1 MLRRLL
7 FTLTIVFLGFS
18 PILQALFIVFSSF
31 FSLMY
36 LIKFMPHEDTNT
48 AYFEVYNEVTI
59 LLVSYGMLLSCDYI
73 ASDVARYSLGWAL
86 TGIIILNV
94 LLNFLNVV
102 HKTGQKVKEI
112 IKKLCLKLRK
122 AKKGSDVSQA
132 LGDAAQDMMRDENTR
147 KAKAFSEV
155 PGAKQNFVGKRLD

>member
-1 MLRRLL
+1 M
-7 FTLTIVFLGFS
+7 TIVFLGFS
-18 PILQALFIVFSSF
+18 PILQALIIVFSSF

-36 LIKFMPHEDTNT
+36 LLKFMPHEDTNT

-59 LLVSYGMLLSCDYI
+59 LVVSYGMLLSCDFI
-73 ASDVARYSLGWAL
+73 VSDAARYNLGWAL

-102 HKTGQKVKEI
+102 HKTGQKVIQI
-112 IKKLCLKLRK
+112 IKKLCLKLRR

-132 LGDAAQDMMRDENTR
+132 LGNAAQEMMGDEDAR
-147 KAKAFSEV
+147 RAKTLPEI
-155 PGAKQNFVGKRLD
+155 PGAKKSIFER

>member
-1 MLRRLL
+1 
-7 FTLTIVFLGFS
+7 
-18 PILQALFIVFSSF
+18 
-31 FSLMY
+31 MY

>member
-1 MLRRLL
+1 M
-7 FTLTIVFLGFS
+7 TIVFMGFS
-18 PILQALFIVFSSF
+18 PILQALIILFSSL

-36 LIKFMPHEDTNT
+36 LVNFMPHEDTNT

-73 ASDVARYSLGWAL
+73 VSDVARYNLGWAL

-102 HKTGQKVKEI
+102 HKTGQKVIQI
-112 IKKLCLKLRK
+112 IKKLCLKLRR
-122 AKKGSDVSQA
+122 AKKGSEVSQA
-132 LGDAAQDMMRDENTR
+132 LGDAAQEMMRDEDVR
-147 KAKAFSEV
+147 RAKTLSEV
-155 PGAKQNFVGKRLD
+155 PGAKQRIFEK

>member
-18 PILQALFIVFSSF
+18 PILQALIIVFSSF

-36 LIKFMPHEDTNT
+36 LIKIMPHEDTNT

-59 LLVSYGMLLSCDYI
+59 LLVSYGMLLSCDFI
-73 ASDVARYSLGWAL
+73 ASDVARYNLGWGL

-94 LLNFLNVV
+94 LLNFLNIV
-102 HKTGQKVKEI
+102 HKTGQKVIEI
-112 IKKLCLKLRK
+112 IKKLFNKLRK

-132 LGDAAQDMMRDENTR
+132 LGNAAQEMMVDEDRR
-147 KAKAFSEV
+147 KSKAFSEV
-155 PGAKQNFVGKRLD
+155 PGAMQNIV

>member
-1 MLRRLL
+1 
-7 FTLTIVFLGFS
+7 
-18 PILQALFIVFSSF
+18 
-31 FSLMY
+31 
-36 LIKFMPHEDTNT
+36 MPHEDSNT

-59 LLVSYGMLLSCDYI
+59 LIVSYGMLLSCDYI
-73 ASDVARYSLGWAL
+73 ESDVARYSLGWAL